1 MTGFGSMSFIMASLV
16 GLLCLFC
23 TSEAQSNQDCCLS
36 YMRTELPRRA
46 INGYTE
52 QLSNEICDIGAIFPH
67 KEWVES
73 MCKSRRQLGEEAS
86 SLAEQKAQEDVNV
99 RQFLKWN

>member
-1 MTGFGSMSFIMASLV
+1 MTGFSSMTFILASLV

-36 YMRTELPRRA
+36 YMRTELPRRT

-52 QLSNEICDIGAIFPH
+52 QLSNEVCDIGAIIFHTKGGLKACANP
-67 KEWVES
+67 EDNWVKKRLLWLSKKLKKMS
-73 MCKSRRQLGEEAS
+73 M
-86 SLAEQKAQEDVNV
+86 
-99 RQFLKWN
+99 

>member
-1 MTGFGSMSFIMASLV
+1 MTGFSSTSFILASLV

-23 TSEAQSNQDCCLS
+23 TSEAQSNQDCCLN

-52 QLSNEICDIGAIFPH
+52 QLSNEVCDIGAIIFHTKSGLKACANP
-67 KEWVES
+67 EDNWVKKRLLWLSKKLKKMS
-73 MCKSRRQLGEEAS
+73 M
-86 SLAEQKAQEDVNV
+86 
-99 RQFLKWN
+99 